1 MFDMF
6 HGSASPVFPVTM
18 NSFPK
23 ALILIIAALVL
34 PLPGR
39 AQNNASGTLAIV
51 ASPLANVRS
60 EPAAKTEIVTQVLM
74 ADEVR
79 VLERQDTRYR
89 IAIPSQG
96 DIEGWV
102 QQEAL
107 IIPKDGGKS
116 YLNGSKQWIVIVAPK
131 TEALILDK
139 TGDHKVPLYAGTRL
153 PVIETAAEGYKVRF
167 PDRSVAVINTGEA
180 RPARSDD
187 PLFLTVSPQEIARTA
202 RQFLNAPYL
211 AGGITAQGMDS
222 RGLIYTVYRIHGIE
236 LERRRSGLK
245 ARAERVQKK
254 DLLPGDILVFFGEG
268 ESLYIG
274 NGRFLHGIRK
284 HSVQVGGI
292 YDRRYANALQYGLR
306 ILGSDPEGKK
316 LPKDMTA
323 DEIMVTQARVAALP
337 QNKRIAYWAG
347 RFIGTPYDPDPLGRY
362 VRTNRIVADEKIDCM
377 YHTFRSAELAM
388 TQTPGEAIAKALDL
402 RFISTGR
409 LEGGLVANYD
419 ERFQYGED
427 MVFSGKWGR
436 NITAELGT
444 AEKIPGS
451 RGRED
456 VEILPKKTLMTKA
469 VWAKLQDGDIIYWV
483 KDPKKR
489 VVEEIVAHLS
499 TVHIKDGKPY
509 VIHAAGDKDRQGR
522 PGGGKV
528 KEVLFSDYVGNMRFI
543 GAFVTRFEQ

>member
-1 MFDMF
+1 
-6 HGSASPVFPVTM
+6 M

-23 ALILIIAALVL
+23 TLILIIAALVL
-34 PLPGR
+34 PVSGR

-79 VLERQDTRYR
+79 VLEKQDTRYR

-107 IIPKDGGKS
+107 IVPKDGGKS
-116 YLNGSKQWIVIVAPK
+116 YLNSSKQWIVIIAPK

-153 PVIETAAEGYKVRF
+153 PVIATVAEGYKVRF
-167 PDRSVAVINTGEA
+167 PDRSVAIINADEA
-180 RPARSDD
+180 SPARDGDD
-187 PLFLTVSPQEIARTA
+187 PLLLPVTPQELARTA
-202 RQFLNAPYL
+202 RQFLNARYL
-211 AGGITAQGMDS
+211 AGGVTIQGMDS

-236 LERRRSGLK
+236 LERRRAGLK
-245 ARAERVQKK
+245 ARAQRVQKK
-254 DLLPGDILVFFGEG
+254 DLLPGDIVVFFGEG
-268 ESLYIG
+268 EALYIG

-284 HSVQVGGI
+284 SSMQVGGI
-292 YDRRYANALQYGLR
+292 YDRRYAHSLQYGLR

-323 DEIMVTQARVAALP
+323 DEIMVSQARVAALP
-337 QNKRIAYWAG
+337 LNKRIAYWAA
-347 RFIGTPYDPDPLGRY
+347 RFINTPYDPDPLGLY
-362 VRTNRIVADEKIDCM
+362 VRTKRIVADEKVDCM
-377 YHTFRSAELAM
+377 YHTFRSVELAM
-388 TQTPGEAIAKALDL
+388 TQTPGEAITKALDL
-402 RFISTGR
+402 RFRTQGR
-409 LEGGLVANYD
+409 LADGIVQNYD
-419 ERFQYGED
+419 ERFDYGED
-427 MVFSGKWGR
+427 MVFSGKWGG
-436 NITAELGT
+436 NITAELGP

-451 RGRED
+451 RGKDE
-456 VEILPKKTLMTKA
+456 VEILLKKTLMTKA
-469 VWAKLQDGDIIYWV
+469 VWSKLQDGDIIYWV

-499 TVHIKDGKPY
+499 TVRIKDGKPY
-509 VIHAAGDKDRQGR
+509 VIHAAGDKARPGR

-528 KEVLFSDYVGNMRFI
+528 KEVPFSDYVGNMRFI